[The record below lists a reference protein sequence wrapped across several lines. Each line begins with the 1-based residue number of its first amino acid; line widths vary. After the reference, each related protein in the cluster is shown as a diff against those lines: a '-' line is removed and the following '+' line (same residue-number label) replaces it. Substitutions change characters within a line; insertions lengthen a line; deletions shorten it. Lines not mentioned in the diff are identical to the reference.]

1 MLSFTHLSP
10 LGFPVCFYFS
20 SLLCFFIT
28 APQVIHCYSCGKVG
42 RIADLVVC
50 NQCGEAYYCDR
61 DCQVTHAKAH
71 AKVCVA
77 TVTAKAQDAHRVR
90 LARAVREKGKDKVD
104 GAEEDS
110 LCVICQSTPVN
121 PIQVRMC
128 GGLSFGCVP
137 GLVSWRDPLLF
148 FALTDSSR
156 VVTSS
161 AGRAWRS

>member
-1 MLSFTHLSP
+1 M
-10 LGFPVCFYFS
+10 
-20 SLLCFFIT
+20 
-28 APQVIHCYSCGKVG
+28 
-42 RIADLVVC
+42 VC

-61 DCQVTHAKAH
+61 DCERAHAEAH

-128 GGLSFGCVP
+128 GGLSCVVCRRCCH
-137 GLVSWRDPLLF
+137 GVIQLLF
-148 FALTDSSR
+148 LH
-156 VVTSS
+156 
-161 AGRAWRS
+161 